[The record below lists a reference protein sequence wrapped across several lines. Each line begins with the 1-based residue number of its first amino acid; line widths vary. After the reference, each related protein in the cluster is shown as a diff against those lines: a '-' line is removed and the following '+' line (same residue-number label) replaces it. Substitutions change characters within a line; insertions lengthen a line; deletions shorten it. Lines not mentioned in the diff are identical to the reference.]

1 MTTIQDLEAKIA
13 SQNENI
19 ASLQKAYND
28 LKKDA
33 RMMVTGDAPTS
44 TQIQYSPDLKSKV
57 FEKAPFFRFLE
68 SKGRVDDSFSSTYA
82 GFYKET
88 DASLASW
95 LDENDDIPAANAS
108 SYQEAM
114 SKMKTLIHPID
125 VSLMAQMGNN
135 AIDILAKE
143 IDKGFIKVTNEL
155 DSTLLQG
162 TGTAAAKNFEGFT
175 KQVTTNVETMDAD
188 EAINEDVIDDMLTTI
203 IDGNGGTVDAIIT
216 TNAVAKQLKKIVA
229 PYRRYND
236 KIDIGLGHRVVAYE
250 APNGAEIPI
259 LIDSNLNQVNS
270 KDLMLFADSS
280 TIEVKRLLPP
290 TLMTNLPTNKLG
302 TKNAVVSFA
311 TANVTAEFCNG
322 MIKGIDTSLE
332 VASPY
337 NVNVTVPAAEGTG

>member
-1 MTTIQDLEAKIA
+1 MTTMEELEAKFA
-13 SQNENI
+13 SQNESI
-19 ASLQKAYND
+19 ATLQKAYDD

-33 RMMVTGDAPTS
+33 RMMVTGDAPQS

-68 SKGRVDDSFSSTYA
+68 SKGRVDDTFGSTYA

-88 DASLASW
+88 DASAASW

-175 KQVTTNVETMDAD
+175 KQVTSNVETMDAD
-188 EAINEDVIDDMLTTI
+188 EAINEDVIDDMLTEI
-203 IDGNGGTVDAIIT
+203 IDGNGGTVDAIVT
-216 TNAVAKQLKKIVA
+216 TNGVAKQLKKIVA

-259 LIDSNLNQVNS
+259 LIDSNLQQVSN

-322 MIKGIDTSLE
+322 MIKGIDTTLE
-332 VASPY
+332 VENPY
-337 NVNVTVPAAEGTG
+337 TINIAAAQGTG

>member
-1 MTTIQDLEAKIA
+1 MSTLKELEAKIA

-19 ASLQKAYND
+19 ATLQKAYDD

-44 TQIQYSPDLKSKV
+44 MQIAYSPELKSKV
-57 FEKAPFFRFLE
+57 FEKAAFFRFLE
-68 SKGRVDDSFSSTYA
+68 SKGRVDDNFGSTYA

-88 DASLASW
+88 DNSLASW
-95 LDENDDIPAANAS
+95 IDENDDIPAANAS
-108 SYQEAM
+108 SYDEDL

-135 AIDILAKE
+135 AIDILARE
-143 IDKGFIKVTNEL
+143 IDKGFIKVTNAL
-155 DSTLLQG
+155 DDTLLQG
-162 TGTAAAKNFEGFT
+162 KGTSGTKDFKGFT
-175 KQVTTNVETMDAD
+175 EQVTTNVEDLNG
-188 EAINEDVIDDMLTTI
+188 EAVSEDVIDDMLTTI
-203 IDGNGGTVDAIIT
+203 IDDNGGSVDALVT
-216 TNAVAKQLKKIVA
+216 TNGVAKQLKKIVA
-229 PYRRYND
+229 PYRRFND

-259 LIDSNLNQVNS
+259 LIDSNLKQIDNL
-270 KDLMLFADSS
+270 DPILFADSS
-280 TIEVKRLLPP
+280 TIEVKRLLAP

-322 MIKGIDTSLE
+322 ILKGIDTTAE
-332 VASPY
+332 VVNPY
-337 NVNVTVPAAEGTG
+337 YPATP

>member
-1 MTTIQDLEAKIA
+1 MTTLKDLEAKIA
-13 SQNENI
+13 SQNESI
-19 ASLQKAYND
+19 ATLQKAYDD

-33 RMMVTGDAPTS
+33 RMMVTGDSPAS
-44 TQIQYSPDLKSKV
+44 MQIAYSPDLKSKV
-57 FEKAPFFRFLE
+57 FEKAAFFRFLE
-68 SKGRVDDSFSSTYA
+68 SKGRVDDNFGSTYA

-95 LDENDDIPAANAS
+95 IDENEDIPDANAS
-108 SYQEAM
+108 SYQEDM

-125 VSLMAQMGNN
+125 VSLMAQMGNK
-135 AIDILAKE
+135 AIDILARE

-155 DSTLLQG
+155 DDALLQG
-162 TGTAAAKNFEGFT
+162 TGTTAAKNIKGFT
-175 KQVTTNVETMDAD
+175 KQVTSNVETMNAD

-203 IDGNGGTVDAIIT
+203 IDENGGTVDALVT
-216 TNAVAKQLKKIVA
+216 TNGVAKQLKKIVA
-229 PYRRYND
+229 PYRRFND

-259 LIDSNLNQVNS
+259 LIDSNLKQEAN

-332 VASPY
+332 VKYPLSNSA
-337 NVNVTVPAAEGTG
+337 TAAQGG

>member
-1 MTTIQDLEAKIA
+1 MTTLKDLEAKIA

-19 ASLQKAYND
+19 ATLQKAYDD

-33 RMMVTGDAPTS
+33 RMMVTGDAPAS
-44 TQIQYSPDLKSKV
+44 MQIQYSPELKSKV
-57 FEKAPFFRFLE
+57 FEKAAFFRFLE
-68 SKGRVDDSFSSTYA
+68 SKGRVEDNFGSTYA

-95 LDENDDIPAANAS
+95 IDENEDIPDANAS
-108 SYQEAM
+108 SYQEDM

-125 VSLMAQMGNN
+125 VSLMAQMGNK
-135 AIDILAKE
+135 AIDVLARE
-143 IDKGFIKVTNEL
+143 IDKGFIKVTNAL
-155 DSTLLQG
+155 DDTLLQG
-162 TGTAAAKNFEGFT
+162 NGTSASKDFKGFT
-175 KQVTTNVETMDAD
+175 KQVTTNVETMNDG
-188 EAINEDVIDDMLTTI
+188 EAISEDVIDNMLTTI
-203 IDGNGGTVDAIIT
+203 IDENGGTVDALIT
-216 TNAVAKQLKKIVA
+216 TNGVAKQLKKIVA
-229 PYRRYND
+229 PYRRFND

-259 LIDSNLNQVNS
+259 LIDSNLKQVSN

-280 TIEVKRLLPP
+280 TIEVKRLLAP

-311 TANVTAEFCNG
+311 TANITAEFCNG

-332 VASPY
+332 VEYPWS
-337 NVNVTVPAAEGTG
+337 TTAAVANGG

>member
-1 MTTIQDLEAKIA
+1 MSTIKDLEAKIA
-13 SQNENI
+13 STNENI
-19 ASLQKAYND
+19 ATLQKAYDD

-33 RMMVTGDAPTS
+33 RMMVTGDAPIS
-44 TQIQYSPDLKSKV
+44 TQIQYSPELKSKV

-68 SKGRVDDSFSSTYA
+68 SKGRVDNNFSSVYA
-82 GFYKET
+82 GFYKEV
-88 DASLASW
+88 DASIASW
-95 LDENDDIPAANAS
+95 LDENEDIPAANAS
-108 SYQEAM
+108 EYKEAM

-155 DSTLLQG
+155 DRTLLQG
-162 TGTAAAKNFEGFT
+162 TGTSSAKNFEGFT
-175 KQVTTNVETMDAD
+175 KQVTSNVETMNAD
-188 EAINEDVIDDMLTTI
+188 EAISEDVIDNMLTNI
-203 IDGNGGTVDAIIT
+203 IDGNGGTVDCIVT
-216 TNAVAKQLKKIVA
+216 TNGVAKQLKKLVA

-259 LIDSNLNQVNS
+259 LIDSNLDKVS
-270 KDLMLFADSS
+270 GKDLMLFADSS

-332 VASPY
+332 VKSPY
-337 NVNVTVPAAEGTG
+337 NINVTAPAGG

>member
-1 MTTIQDLEAKIA
+1 MTTIKDLEAKIA
-13 SQNENI
+13 SQNESI
-19 ASLQKAYND
+19 ATLQKAYDD

-33 RMMVTGDAPTS
+33 RMMVTGDAPIS

-68 SKGRVDDSFSSTYA
+68 SKERVDDSFSSTYA
-82 GFYKET
+82 GFYKEV

-95 LDENDDIPAANAS
+95 IDENEDIPDANAS
-108 SYQEAM
+108 SYQEDM

-125 VSLMAQMGNN
+125 VSLMAQMGNK
-135 AIDILAKE
+135 AIDILARE

-155 DSTLLQG
+155 DDALLQG
-162 TGTAAAKNFEGFT
+162 TGTTAAKNIKGFT
-175 KQVTTNVETMDAD
+175 KQVTSNVETMNAD

-203 IDGNGGTVDAIIT
+203 IDENGGTVDALVT
-216 TNAVAKQLKKIVA
+216 TNGVAKQLKKIVA
-229 PYRRYND
+229 PYRRFND

-259 LIDSNLNQVNS
+259 LIDSNLKQEAN

-332 VASPY
+332 VKYPWSNSA
-337 NVNVTVPAAEGTG
+337 TAAQGG

>member
-1 MTTIQDLEAKIA
+1 MTTMKDLEAKIA
-13 SQNENI
+13 SQNESI
-19 ASLQKAYND
+19 ATLQKAYD
-28 LKKDA
+28 ELKKDA

-68 SKGRVDDSFSSTYA
+68 SKGRVDDSFGSTYA
-82 GFYKET
+82 GFYKEV
-88 DASLASW
+88 DASVASW
-95 LDENDDIPAANAS
+95 IDENEDIPAANAS
-108 SYQEAM
+108 SYNEDM

-143 IDKGFIKVTNEL
+143 IDKGFIKVTNSL

-162 TGTAAAKNFEGFT
+162 KGTAATKDFKGFT
-175 KQVTTNVETMDAD
+175 KQVSTNVETMDSG
-188 EAINEDVIDDMLTTI
+188 EAINEDVIDDMLTAI
-203 IDGNGGTVDAIIT
+203 VDGNGGTVDCIIT
-216 TNAVAKQLKKIVA
+216 TNGVAKQLKKLVA

-236 KIDIGLGHRVVAYE
+236 KIDIGLGHRVIAYE

-259 LIDSNLNQVNS
+259 LIDSNLEQESNL
-270 KDLMLFADSS
+270 DLMLFADSS

-332 VASPY
+332 VKYPWTTTPAA
-337 NVNVTVPAAEGTG
+337 AAEGGE

>member
-1 MTTIQDLEAKIA
+1 MTTLKDLEAKFA
-13 SQNENI
+13 SQNESI
-19 ASLQKAYND
+19 KVLQKAYED

-33 RMMVTGDAPTS
+33 RMMGTGDAPVS
-44 TQIQYSPDLKSKV
+44 TQIQYSPELKSKV

-68 SKGRVDDSFSSTYA
+68 SKGRVDDNFGSTYA
-82 GFYKET
+82 GFYKEV
-88 DASLASW
+88 DASVASW
-95 LDENDDIPAANAS
+95 LDENDDIPNANAS

-143 IDKGFIKVTNEL
+143 IDKGFIKVTNAL
-155 DSTLLQG
+155 DNTLLQG
-162 TGTAAAKNFEGFT
+162 TGTAAAKDFEGFT
-175 KQVTTNVETMDAD
+175 KQVKTNVETMDAD

-203 IDGNGGTVDAIIT
+203 IDGNGGTVDAIVT
-216 TNAVAKQLKKIVA
+216 TNGVAKQLKKIVA

-259 LIDSNLNQVNS
+259 LIDSNLSPVS
-270 KDLMLFADSS
+270 GKDLMLFADSS
-280 TIEVKRLLPP
+280 TIEVKRLLAP

-322 MIKGIDTSLE
+322 MIKGIDTTLD
-332 VASPY
+332 
-337 NVNVTVPAAEGTG
+337 VPNPFAINMATAAGG

>member
-1 MTTIQDLEAKIA
+1 MTTLKDLEAKLA
-13 SQNENI
+13 SQNESI
-19 ASLQKAYND
+19 ATLQKAYHE

-33 RMMVTGDAPTS
+33 RMMITGDSPAS
-44 TQIQYSPDLKSKV
+44 MQIAYSPDLKSKV
-57 FEKAPFFRFLE
+57 FEKAAFFRFLE
-68 SKGRVDDSFSSTYA
+68 SKGRVDDNFGATYA

-88 DASLASW
+88 DASAASW
-95 LDENDDIPAANAS
+95 IDENEDIPDANAS
-108 SYQEAM
+108 SYQEDM

-125 VSLMAQMGNN
+125 VSLMAQMGNK
-135 AIDILAKE
+135 AIDILARE

-155 DSTLLQG
+155 DDALLQG
-162 TGTAAAKNFEGFT
+162 TGTAASKNIKGFT
-175 KQVTTNVETMDAD
+175 KQVTSNVETMNAD

-203 IDGNGGTVDAIIT
+203 IDENGGTVDALVT
-216 TNAVAKQLKKIVA
+216 TNGVAKQLKKIVA
-229 PYRRYND
+229 PYRRFND

-259 LIDSNLNQVNS
+259 LIDSNLKQEAN

-332 VASPY
+332 VKYPWSNTA
-337 NVNVTVPAAEGTG
+337 TAAQGG

>member
-1 MTTIQDLEAKIA
+1 MTTLKDLEAKIA
-13 SQNENI
+13 SQNESI
-19 ASLQKAYND
+19 ATLQKAYDD

-33 RMMVTGDAPTS
+33 RMMVTDDSPAS
-44 TQIQYSPDLKSKV
+44 MQIAYSPDLKSKV
-57 FEKAPFFRFLE
+57 FEKAAFFRFLE
-68 SKGRVDDSFSSTYA
+68 SKGRVDDNFGSTYA

-95 LDENDDIPAANAS
+95 IDENEDIPDANAS
-108 SYQEAM
+108 SYQEDM

-125 VSLMAQMGNN
+125 VSLMAQMGNK
-135 AIDILAKE
+135 AIDILARE

-155 DSTLLQG
+155 DDALLQG
-162 TGTAAAKNFEGFT
+162 TGTTAAKNIKGFT
-175 KQVTTNVETMDAD
+175 KQVTSNVETMNAD

-203 IDGNGGTVDAIIT
+203 IDENGGTVDALVT
-216 TNAVAKQLKKIVA
+216 TNGVAKQLKKIVA
-229 PYRRYND
+229 PYRRFND

-259 LIDSNLNQVNS
+259 LIDSNLKQEAN

-332 VASPY
+332 VKYPWSNSA
-337 NVNVTVPAAEGTG
+337 TAAQGG

>member
-1 MTTIQDLEAKIA
+1 MITMKELEAKYA
-13 SQNENI
+13 SQNEQL
-19 ASLQKAYND
+19 AALQKAFD
-28 LKKDA
+28 EIKKEQ
-33 RMMVTGDAPTS
+33 RMMVTGDSPNS
-44 TQIQYSPDLKSKV
+44 MQIQYSPDLKSKV

-68 SKGRVDDSFSSTYA
+68 SKGRVDDSFSSVYA

-88 DASLASW
+88 DASSASW

-175 KQVTTNVETMDAD
+175 KQVTSNVETMDAD
-188 EAINEDVIDDMLTTI
+188 EAISEDVIDDMLTTI
-203 IDGNGGTVDAIIT
+203 IDGNGGTVDAIVT

-229 PYRRYND
+229 PYRRFND

-280 TIEVKRLLPP
+280 TIDIKRLLPP

-322 MIKGIDTSLE
+322 IIKGIDTSLDVE
-332 VASPY
+332 YPWTVNSSSP
-337 NVNVTVPAAEGTG
+337 

>member
-1 MTTIQDLEAKIA
+1 MSTMKELEAKIA
-13 SQNENI
+13 SQNESI
-19 ASLQKAYND
+19 ATLQKAYDD

-44 TQIQYSPDLKSKV
+44 SQIQYSPDLKSKV

-82 GFYKET
+82 GFYKEV
-88 DASLASW
+88 DASAASW
-95 LDENDDIPAANAS
+95 IDENQDIPAANAS

-143 IDKGFIKVTNEL
+143 IDKGFIKVTNAL

-162 TGTAAAKNFEGFT
+162 KGTAATKDFEGFT

-188 EAINEDVIDDMLTTI
+188 EAISEDIIDDMLTDI
-203 IDGNGGTVDAIIT
+203 VDGNGGTVDCIIT
-216 TNAVAKQLKKIVA
+216 TNAVAKQLKKLVA

-236 KIDIGLGHRVVAYE
+236 KIDIGLGHRVIAYE

-259 LIDSNLNQVNS
+259 LIDSNLEQVSS

-280 TIEVKRLLPP
+280 TIDVKRLLPP

-311 TANVTAEFCNG
+311 TANITAEFCNG
-322 MIKGIDTSLE
+322 MIKGIDTSLDVKYPWDKTE
-332 VASPY
+332 AA
-337 NVNVTVPAAEGTG
+337 TTAEGTG

>member
-1 MTTIQDLEAKIA
+1 MTNIKDLEAKIA
-13 SQNENI
+13 SQNDAI
-19 ASLQKAYND
+19 ATLQKAYDD

-33 RMMVTGDAPTS
+33 RMMVTGDAPQS

-57 FEKAPFFRFLE
+57 FEKAAFFRYLE

-88 DASLASW
+88 DNSLASW
-95 LDENDDIPAANAS
+95 IDENDDIPSANAS
-108 SYQEAM
+108 AYDEDL

-135 AIDILAKE
+135 AIDILARE
-143 IDKGFIKVTNEL
+143 IDKGFIKVTNQL

-162 TGTAAAKNFEGFT
+162 TGTAAAKDFKGFT
-175 KQVTTNVETMDAD
+175 KQVTTNVEDLQGEGISEDA
-188 EAINEDVIDDMLTTI
+188 IDDMLTTI
-203 IDGNGGTVDAIIT
+203 IDDNGGSVDALVT
-216 TNAVAKQLKKIVA
+216 TNNVAKQLKKIVA
-229 PYRRYND
+229 PYRRFND

-259 LIDSNLNQVNS
+259 LIDSNLNQINN

-311 TANVTAEFCNG
+311 TANVIAEFQNG
-322 MIKGIDTSLE
+322 MIKGIGDGE
-332 VASPY
+332 
-337 NVNVTVPAAEGTG
+337 

>member
-1 MTTIQDLEAKIA
+1 MTTMKDLEAKIA
-13 SQNENI
+13 SQNESI
-19 ASLQKAYND
+19 ATLQKAYD
-28 LKKDA
+28 ELKKDA

-68 SKGRVDDSFSSTYA
+68 SKGRVDDSFGSTYA
-82 GFYKET
+82 GFYKEV
-88 DASLASW
+88 DASVASW
-95 LDENDDIPAANAS
+95 IDENEDIPAANAS
-108 SYQEAM
+108 SYNEDM

-143 IDKGFIKVTNEL
+143 IDKGFIKVTNSL

-162 TGTAAAKNFEGFT
+162 KGTTSTKDFKGFT
-175 KQVTTNVETMDAD
+175 KQVTTNVDTMDSG

-203 IDGNGGTVDAIIT
+203 VDGNGGTVDCIIT
-216 TNAVAKQLKKIVA
+216 TNGVAKQLKKLVA

-236 KIDIGLGHRVVAYE
+236 KIDIGLGHRVIAYE

-259 LIDSNLNQVNS
+259 LIDSNLEKESNL
-270 KDLMLFADSS
+270 DLMLFADSS

-332 VASPY
+332 VKYPWTTTPA
-337 NVNVTVPAAEGTG
+337 TAAEGGE

>member
-1 MTTIQDLEAKIA
+1 MTTLQDLEAKVA
-13 SQNENI
+13 SQNESI
-19 ASLQKAYND
+19 ATLQKAYDD

-44 TQIQYSPDLKSKV
+44 TQIQYSPELKTKV
-57 FEKAPFFRFLE
+57 FEKAAFFRFLE

-82 GFYKET
+82 GFYIET
-88 DASLASW
+88 DNSLASW
-95 LDENDDIPAANAS
+95 IDENEDIPDANAS
-108 SYQEAM
+108 RYDEDL

-135 AIDILAKE
+135 AIDILARE
-143 IDKGFIKVTNEL
+143 IDKGFIKVTNQL

-162 TGTAAAKNFEGFT
+162 TGTSAAKDFKGFT
-175 KQVTTNVETMDAD
+175 KQVTTNVEDLQGESITEDA
-188 EAINEDVIDDMLTTI
+188 IDDMLTEI
-203 IDGNGGTVDAIIT
+203 IDGNGGVVDALVT
-216 TNAVAKQLKKIVA
+216 TNNVAKQLKKIVA

-259 LIDSNLNQVNS
+259 LIDSNLNQVSS
-270 KDLMLFADSS
+270 KDLMLCVDSS

-311 TANVTAEFCNG
+311 TANNIAEFRNG
-322 MIKGIDTSLE
+322 IIKGIGDGE
-332 VASPY
+332 
-337 NVNVTVPAAEGTG
+337 

>member
-1 MTTIQDLEAKIA
+1 MTAIEDLEAKIA

-19 ASLQKAYND
+19 AALQKAYDD

-44 TQIQYSPDLKSKV
+44 TQIQYSPDLKTKV
-57 FEKAPFFRFLE
+57 FEKAAFFRFLE

-82 GFYKET
+82 GFYIET
-88 DASLASW
+88 DNSLASW
-95 LDENDDIPAANAS
+95 IDENEDIPDQNAS
-108 SYQEAM
+108 SYDEDL

-135 AIDILAKE
+135 AIDILARE
-143 IDKGFIKVTNEL
+143 IDKGFIKVTNQL
-155 DSTLLQG
+155 DNTLLQG
-162 TGTAAAKNFEGFT
+162 TGTQAAKDFKGFT
-175 KQVTTNVETMDAD
+175 KQVTTNVEDLQGESITEDA
-188 EAINEDVIDDMLTTI
+188 IDDMLTEI
-203 IDGNGGTVDAIIT
+203 IDGNGGVVDALVT
-216 TNAVAKQLKKIVA
+216 TNNVAKQLKKIVA

-259 LIDSNLNQVNS
+259 LIDSNLNPISNNDS
-270 KDLMLFADSS
+270 MLFVDSS

-311 TANVTAEFCNG
+311 TANNIAEFRNG
-322 MIKGIDTSLE
+322 ILKGIGNGE
-332 VASPY
+332 
-337 NVNVTVPAAEGTG
+337 

>member
-1 MTTIQDLEAKIA
+1 MTTLQDLEAKVA
-13 SQNENI
+13 SQNESI
-19 ASLQKAYND
+19 ATLQKAYDD

-44 TQIQYSPDLKSKV
+44 TQIQYSPELKTKV
-57 FEKAPFFRFLE
+57 FEKAAFFRFLE

-82 GFYKET
+82 GFYIET
-88 DASLASW
+88 DNSLASW
-95 LDENDDIPAANAS
+95 MDENEDIPDANAS
-108 SYQEAM
+108 SYDEDL

-135 AIDILAKE
+135 AIDILARE
-143 IDKGFIKVTNEL
+143 IDKGFIKVTNQL

-162 TGTAAAKNFEGFT
+162 TGTSAAKDFKGFT
-175 KQVTTNVETMDAD
+175 KQVTTNVEDLQGESITEDA
-188 EAINEDVIDDMLTTI
+188 IDDMLTEI
-203 IDGNGGTVDAIIT
+203 IDGNGGVVDALVT
-216 TNAVAKQLKKIVA
+216 TNNVAKQLKKIVA

-259 LIDSNLNQVNS
+259 LIDSNLNQVSS
-270 KDLMLFADSS
+270 KDLMLCVDSS

-311 TANVTAEFCNG
+311 TANNIAEFRNG
-322 MIKGIDTSLE
+322 IIKGIGDGE
-332 VASPY
+332 
-337 NVNVTVPAAEGTG
+337 

>member
-1 MTTIQDLEAKIA
+1 MATIDELEAKIA

-19 ASLQKAYND
+19 AALQKAYDD
-28 LKKDA
+28 LQKDA
-33 RMMVTGDAPTS
+33 RMMVTGDAPQS
-44 TQIQYSPDLKSKV
+44 TQIQYSPNLKSRV

-88 DASLASW
+88 DNSQASW
-95 LDENDDIPAANAS
+95 VDENDDIPAANAS
-108 SYQEAM
+108 SYNEAM

-175 KQVTTNVETMDAD
+175 KQVTSNVETMNAD
-188 EAINEDVIDDMLTTI
+188 EAISEDVVDDMLTQI
-203 IDGNGGTVDAIIT
+203 IDGNGGTVDCIVT
-216 TNAVAKQLKKIVA
+216 TNGVAKQLKKLVA
-229 PYRRYND
+229 PYRRFND

-280 TIEVKRLLPP
+280 TIDIKRLLPP

-311 TANVTAEFCNG
+311 TANITAEFCNG
-322 MIKGIDTSLE
+322 MIKGIDTTLE
-332 VASPY
+332 VKYPWETSPSS
-337 NVNVTVPAAEGTG
+337 P

>member
-1 MTTIQDLEAKIA
+1 MTTLKDLEAKIA

-19 ASLQKAYND
+19 ATLQKAYDD

-33 RMMVTGDAPTS
+33 RMMVTGDSPAS
-44 TQIQYSPDLKSKV
+44 MQIAYSPDLKSKV
-57 FEKAPFFRFLE
+57 FEKAAFFRFLE
-68 SKGRVDDSFSSTYA
+68 SKGRVDNNFGSTYA

-95 LDENDDIPAANAS
+95 IDENEDIPDANAS
-108 SYQEAM
+108 SYQEDM

-125 VSLMAQMGNN
+125 VSLMAQMGNK
-135 AIDILAKE
+135 AIDILARE

-155 DSTLLQG
+155 DDALLQG
-162 TGTAAAKNFEGFT
+162 TGTTAAKNIKGFT
-175 KQVTTNVETMDAD
+175 KQVTSNVETMNAD

-203 IDGNGGTVDAIIT
+203 IDENGGTVDALVT
-216 TNAVAKQLKKIVA
+216 TNGVAKQLKKIVA
-229 PYRRYND
+229 PYRRFND

-259 LIDSNLNQVNS
+259 LIDSNLKQEAN

-311 TANVTAEFCNG
+311 TANITAEFCNG

-332 VASPY
+332 VKYPWS
-337 NVNVTVPAAEGTG
+337 NPATAAQGG